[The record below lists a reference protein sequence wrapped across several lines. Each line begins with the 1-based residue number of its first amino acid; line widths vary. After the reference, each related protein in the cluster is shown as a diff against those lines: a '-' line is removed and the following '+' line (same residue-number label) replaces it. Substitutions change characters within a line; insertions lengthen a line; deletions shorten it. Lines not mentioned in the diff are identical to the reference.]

1 MKRFVLIFAIP
12 LVAVIGCKLS
22 NSSVPL
28 NVISYNIRFDN
39 PTDGVNAWPNRK
51 ADVAALLRFHGA
63 DIACL
68 QEALYHQI
76 TDLQDQLPYLSWVGV
91 GRDDGEMLGEYSPIL
106 FNSQRFTLD
115 HWDTFWL
122 SSTPEKPSLGWDA
135 ACIRICTYAKFS
147 DKQSKQSFF
156 VFNTH
161 FDHVGV
167 AARANAAKLIIKRI
181 SEIAND
187 IPVILAGDFNTNP
200 EGDPYALITQSLA
213 DSYLISSEP
222 PYGPVAT
229 WNGFDYSSALDQ
241 RIDYIFVNDKF
252 SVYKY
257 ANLSDSKDQHF
268 PSDHLPVFVRLGFV
282 K

>member
-1 MKRFVLIFAIP
+1 MRNIILILAIP
-12 LVAVIGCKLS
+12 FAMAACKY
-22 NSSVPL
+22 NSSSHSINLV
-28 NVISYNIRFDN
+28 SYNIRFDN
-39 PTDGVNAWPNRK
+39 PNDGINAWPNRK
-51 ADVAALLRFHGA
+51 ADVAALLGFHSA

-68 QEALYHQI
+68 QEALHHQI
-76 TDLQDQLPYLSWVGV
+76 IHLQEQLPHLSWVGV

-106 FNSQRFTLD
+106 YNSQRFTLD

-135 ACIRICTYAKFS
+135 VCIRICTYAKFT
-147 DKQSKQSFF
+147 DQQTRKSFF

-167 AARANAAKLIIKRI
+167 DARANSAKLIVNRI
-181 SEIAND
+181 SEIANGF
-187 IPVILAGDFNTNP
+187 PVILAGDFNTNP
-200 EGDPYALITQSLA
+200 EGEPYAIISQILA

-222 PYGPVAT
+222 PYGPAGT
-229 WNGFDYSSALDQ
+229 WNGFYFSSALDQ
-241 RIDYIFVNDKF
+241 RIDYIFVNNKF

-257 ANLSDSKDQHF
+257 ANLSDSKDQRF
-268 PSDHLPVFVRLGFV
+268 PSDHLPVFVRLGIV